1 MAFLGRIVKIVVA
14 VCLLFLSFSAGA
26 KSEYAELAPLMG
38 KVDSKSALFIMNLM
52 QKKGE
57 LIDNDRYFGAA
68 KKQLPVSFKKY
79 TLEDMRKQNG
89 VLFLKLNTTDEKVPL
104 LWKNHPQK
112 FLEKFHKGTCK
123 AFRKGGFKT
132 IREIT
137 VSFHFENR
145 LITSQTQKASGC

>member
-1 MAFLGRIVKIVVA
+1 MAFFWRIVKIVA
-14 VCLLFLSFSAGA
+14 AGCLLFLSFSAGA
-26 KSEYAELAPLMG
+26 KSEYAELASLMG
-38 KVDSKSALFIMNLM
+38 KVDSKSALFIINLM

-104 LWKNHPQK
+104 LWKEHPQK
-112 FLEKFHKGTCK
+112 FLEKFRKGTCK

-132 IREIT
+132 IKEIT
-137 VSFHFENR
+137 VSFHYENK
-145 LITSQTQKASGC
+145 LFATQTQKASGC